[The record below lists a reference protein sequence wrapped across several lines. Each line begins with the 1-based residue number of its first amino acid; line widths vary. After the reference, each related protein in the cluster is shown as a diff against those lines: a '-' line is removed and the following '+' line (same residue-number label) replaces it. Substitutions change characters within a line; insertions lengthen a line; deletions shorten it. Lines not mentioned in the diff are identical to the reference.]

1 MGEGGGMLL
10 LKSLKRCRM
19 REGEGEGEGGASIAK
34 PLRQQPSA
42 VLQRL
47 LRRWPHVLR
56 AAPANMQQQQPAPP
70 RVVGRSVR
78 CRLQRSS
85 SSGGG
90 GGGSGG
96 SGSRLQGA

>member
-1 MGEGGGMLL
+1 VQQLEEGEH
-10 LKSLKRCRM
+10 RR
-19 REGEGEGEGGASIAK
+19 GEGEGEGGASNAK

-47 LRRWPHVLR
+47 LRRLPHVLR
-56 AAPANMQQQQPAPP
+56 AAPANMQQQQQQQQPAPP

-85 SSGGG
+85 CT
-90 GGGSGG
+90 
-96 SGSRLQGA
+96 QQQQ